1 MTATTND
8 HSIQAISYCAKN
20 PSQKLPPEQAR
31 VVRNQ
36 QRTKNSI
43 HLNTE
48 EEDEDDEVFEKVM
61 FCEISHFSFF
71 LQKIV
76 KPTNFHFP
84 GDTQTNIQL
93 HVANNAN
100 FICSNVEEFDQN
112 DKKFDCIT
120 FCFPITCS
128 GGDIFLCSYWTRA

>member
-71 LQKIV
+71 FAKNSE
-76 KPTNFHFP
+76 TNQFSF
-84 GDTQTNIQL
+84 
-93 HVANNAN
+93 
-100 FICSNVEEFDQN
+100 S
-112 DKKFDCIT
+112 
-120 FCFPITCS
+120 
-128 GGDIFLCSYWTRA
+128 R

>member
-1 MTATTND
+1 MNLISGSVASRKNNGLVYPGMTATTND

-48 EEDEDDEVFEKVM
+48 EEDEDDDVFEKVM
-61 FCEISHFSFF
+61 FCEISLFFFF
-71 LQKIV
+71 LLK
-76 KPTNFHFP
+76 
-84 GDTQTNIQL
+84 
-93 HVANNAN
+93 
-100 FICSNVEEFDQN
+100 E
-112 DKKFDCIT
+112 KK
-120 FCFPITCS
+120 S
-128 GGDIFLCSYWTRA
+128 

>member
-48 EEDEDDEVFEKVM
+48 EEDEDDDVFEKVM
-61 FCEISHFSFF
+61 PTQCEIYENLLSCFF
-71 LQKIV
+71 AK
-76 KPTNFHFP
+76 NF
-84 GDTQTNIQL
+84 
-93 HVANNAN
+93 
-100 FICSNVEEFDQN
+100 
-112 DKKFDCIT
+112 
-120 FCFPITCS
+120 
-128 GGDIFLCSYWTRA
+128 R